1 MCFEPVTATT
11 AITMGMKLATAA
23 VGFAGDAAA
32 ANQQQQTYE
41 ENKRN
46 AAIAFEDTTAQ
57 LQLRMIQEDEAKTQK
72 LQEANIENAELQ
84 ATANA
89 AAAGAGV
96 SGISLDNIKAG
107 VQRKISYKREYA
119 RRNFQNTVTQLR
131 MEMKG
136 AETTRDNQINSI
148 SKPTSPNILGYALQG
163 VGGALTTMA
172 QAQET

>member
-1 MCFEPVTATT
+1 MCFEPVTAAT
-11 AITMGMKLATAA
+11 AITMGMKMATAV
-23 VGFAGDAAA
+23 VGFAGDAQQ
-32 ANQQQQTYE
+32 ANQQQQVYE
-41 ENKRN
+41 QNKRN

-57 LQLRMIQEDEAKTQK
+57 LQLRMIQEEEAKTQK
-72 LQEANIENAELQ
+72 LQEANIQNAELK

-96 SGISLDNIKAG
+96 SGISLDNIRNG

-119 RRNFQNTVTQLR
+119 RRNFENTVTQLR

-136 AETTRDNQINSI
+136 AETTRDNQINSV